1 MRIESV
7 RTAVI
12 QGNFPWVLVKI
23 ETDAG
28 ITGLG
33 EAYWGAGVAELVHK
47 AKPLLIGED
56 PRNINKIVE
65 MMIRCLSGEGSQAGA
80 TVTAISG
87 IEIALWDLRRPRA
100 RHADLH
106 PLRRPLP
113 RPDPDLRRL
122 PRRRDP
128 RSGRLRASGRGRSSA
143 AGFTAIKF
151 DLDTPQSL
159 HPRHLRR
166 SASAP
171 AAGSSRSTAPSARAR
186 WRWMV
191 DVVRAVRE
199 AVGPE
204 IMVAMDAHW
213 KFSVND
219 AIKLAQALEP
229 FDLLWLEDPVPPE
242 NIEAQRHVTH
252 STRTP
257 ICTGENLYRK
267 HGYRELIEKQ
277 AARIIAPD
285 IPKMGGLAEA
295 KKVADHADLY
305 YIPVAPHNVASP
317 IGTVAGAHVCAAMN
331 NFLVIEFHA
340 HDVAWWGDLVAG
352 RAADRRRLH
361 PPRRS
366 ARPRPDAQRGRGAG
380 APEARLELLRRRG
393 ARMSSRTRR
402 NGRGSMTTTKD
413 ITRPP
418 ADLVEKIRQIGAA
431 TASSTLFHMGIR
443 NAHICGPD
451 RWTKGKAHRRARR

>member
-1 MRIESV
+1 LRIESV

-28 ITGLG
+28 VTGLG
-33 EAYWGAGVAELVHK
+33 EAYWGAGVAELVHR
-47 AKPLLIGED
+47 AKPLLIGQD
-56 PRNINKIVE
+56 PRSINKLVE
-65 MMIRCLSGEGSQAGA
+65 IMIRCLSGEGSQAGT

-87 IEIALWDLRRPRA
+87 IEIALWDLLGRALRTPISTLFGGRFRDRIRIYADCHAGATPDPVDYGKRA
-100 RHADLH
+100 REVVD
-106 PLRRPLP
+106 
-113 RPDPDLRRL
+113 
-122 PRRRDP
+122 
-128 RSGRLRASGRGRSSA
+128 

-151 DLDTPQSL
+151 DLDTRNPFTLDISDDP
-159 HPRHLRR
+159 HPRRHWFEPFNRTI
-166 SASAP
+166 
-171 AAGSSRSTAPSARAR
+171 GAREMT
-186 WRWMV
+186 WMV

-305 YIPVAPHNVASP
+305 YIPIAPHNVASP
-317 IGTVAGAHVCAAMN
+317 IGTMAGAQVCAAMN
-331 NFLVIEFHA
+331 NFLVLEYHA
-340 HDVAWWGDLVAG
+340 HDVAWWGDLVQGPPVIVDGFIRLDDRPGHGLSLDEDVA
-352 RAADRRRLH
+352 RAHLKPGSSFFGD
-361 PPRRS
+361 
-366 ARPRPDAQRGRGAG
+366 
-380 APEARLELLRRRG
+380 EAY
-393 ARMSSRTRR
+393 A
-402 NGRGSMTTTKD
+402 
-413 ITRPP
+413 
-418 ADLVEKIRQIGAA
+418 
-431 TASSTLFHMGIR
+431 
-443 NAHICGPD
+443 
-451 RWTKGKAHRRARR
+451 